1 MFFANFIFQAHSSV
15 LFGYCLPAP
24 NQLKHRMPR
33 LTPRMIA
40 RIQGFPDTWRFGKKK
55 THACRMIGNAF
66 PPPVAYAVGKEIRRV
81 LENGV
86 LTIGSNGIPSN
97 ADSSSKL
104 SIQIAKGDCRM
115 TTAAVKRSWQKLPAR
130 LSKMSGPTGD
140 WIPLMPVILR
150 SLPQS
155 AAESIWHAKKSLL
168 QVLQSEILFL
178 YRLCHKLFFLRRNF
192 DILR

>member
-1 MFFANFIFQAHSSV
+1 
-15 LFGYCLPAP
+15 
-24 NQLKHRMPR
+24 
-33 LTPRMIA
+33 MIA

-115 TTAAVKRSWQKLPAR
+115 TTAAVKRS
-130 LSKMSGPTGD
+130 
-140 WIPLMPVILR
+140 
-150 SLPQS
+150 
-155 AAESIWHAKKSLL
+155 
-168 QVLQSEILFL
+168 
-178 YRLCHKLFFLRRNF
+178 
-192 DILR
+192 